1 MLANKSEQFKLHP
14 LSVVLEI
21 IELYGDDIDFEFSH
35 YTYKRNTIEDT
46 RTTFK
51 ISAKAITE
59 DFLIELCD
67 KTPSG
72 NNLALHSTV
81 YFKNGITKHIPMIDL
96 ATRAVGVISK
106 ILNVLPDELV
116 NKMIWFESGRS
127 FHGYGT
133 YLITPESWIH
143 LMGRLLLANQPQ
155 QHPVVDPRWI
165 GHRLIAGYSALRWTK
180 NTEDYIQIPLL
191 VKNAHLIQQ
200 K

>member
-1 MLANKSEQFKLHP
+1 MLPNKSDQSKLHP
-14 LSVVLEI
+14 LSIVLEI

-51 ISAKAITE
+51 VSAKSITE

-67 KTPSG
+67 KAPSG

-81 YFKNGITKHIPMIDL
+81 YFKNGIIKHIPMIDL
-96 ATRAVGVISK
+96 ATRAVGVIRK
-106 ILNVLPDELV
+106 ILNVLPDELT

-133 YLITPESWIH
+133 YLISPQNWIQ

-180 NTEDYIQIPLL
+180 NTDDYIQIPHL
-191 VKNAHLIQQ
+191 VKNIHLIQQ

>member
-1 MLANKSEQFKLHP
+1 MHANKTDQFKLHP
-14 LSVVLEI
+14 LSIVLEI

-35 YTYKRNTIEDT
+35 YTYKRNTIEDN

-51 ISAKAITE
+51 ISAKSITE
-59 DFLIELCD
+59 DFLIDLCD

-72 NNLALHSTV
+72 NNLAFHSTV
-81 YFKNGITKHIPMIDL
+81 YFNNGITKHIPMIDL

-106 ILNVLPDELV
+106 ILNVLPNELA

-127 FHGYGT
+127 LHGYGT
-133 YLITPESWIH
+133 YLITPQSWMH
-143 LMGRLLLANQPQ
+143 FMGRLLLANQPQ

-180 NTEDYIQIPLL
+180 NTDDYIQIPQL
-191 VKNAHLIQQ
+191 VKNIHLIQQ